1 MAIIVII
8 VNLHIVKEHLTPSS
22 SSRIPSLMTMI
33 IITIIWGNLREDVY
47 RVNHGEALSA
57 SAKLL
62 ALCLYFCSNL
72 YLCSNLY
79 FCSNF
84 IIIIRLWSYL
94 NQITK
99 FVYCRVA
106 ISNRIIPCLY
116 LYLCLKSTLRYFVHF
131 HRCICVFVF
140 VNDDENGCPVS
151 RPLPPDTHCAL
162 NVSTHAPLQASY
174 CCAST
179 RTASHSCLGSTRS
192 TFKYYY

>member
-1 MAIIVII
+1 MVSNDNWNFHYSHHHHNCTLWPSLSSQSIFISSKNI
-8 VNLHIVKEHLTPSS
+8 SS
-22 SSRIPSLMTMI
+22 SSRLPSLMTMI

-99 FVYCRVA
+99 YCVKPHNSLPSFVFIFVFEVDTLYIFIGVFV
-106 ISNRIIPCLY
+106 Y
-116 LYLCLKSTLRYFVHF
+116 LYL
-131 HRCICVFVF
+131 
-140 VNDDENGCPVS
+140 
-151 RPLPPDTHCAL
+151 
-162 NVSTHAPLQASY
+162 
-174 CCAST
+174 
-179 RTASHSCLGSTRS
+179 
-192 TFKYYY
+192 

>member
-99 FVYCRVA
+99 YCVKPHNSLPSFVFVFVFEVYST
-106 ISNRIIPCLY
+106 I
-116 LYLCLKSTLRYFVHF
+116 LCTFSW
-131 HRCICVFVF
+131 CICVFVY
-140 VNDDENGCPVS
+140 
-151 RPLPPDTHCAL
+151 LYL
-162 NVSTHAPLQASY
+162 
-174 CCAST
+174 
-179 RTASHSCLGSTRS
+179 
-192 TFKYYY
+192 